1 MKHNTL
7 TTTFDLTV
15 IGGGIIGA
23 WTLHLAKTMFPD
35 WNILLLDAN
44 LVGNGASRYS
54 ASLDM
59 PGGHT
64 PLRKRLVKSSQE
76 NWGKLLSNDST
87 LPIRGID
94 AYGISKKEELASIRG
109 HFSGLINEEG
119 DHEGYLKK
127 LQSFL
132 PGMDVTSDHS
142 LFQVPF
148 AQYAFQNTIAE
159 QLISNL
165 RREEKCTVIEGF
177 EVTSVSTAEDDLTLT
192 SVTGI
197 SINTKRVVEATG
209 PWMLTGPM
217 ADKCVSLGARTK
229 KIVALHIE
237 KEPHPNAPVVY
248 SFDKDAFLM
257 PRHEAGQWLFS
268 FRREAWDVFP
278 NLDDLK
284 INSGDLLAA
293 KKVLNTLY
301 SPFSRLI
308 SGGRSFC
315 DTYGQNNDPII
326 ETISEKGNYVI
337 AGGGSGSGFRLAP
350 GIALEALSL
359 LK

>member
-7 TTTFDLTV
+7 TTSYDLTV

-23 WTLHLAKTMFPD
+23 WTVHLARTIFPD

-44 LVGNGASRYS
+44 LVGNGSSRYS

-64 PLRKRLVKSSQE
+64 PLRRKLVSSSQQ
-76 NWGKLLSNDST
+76 NWKKLMYDNPA
-87 LPIRGID
+87 LPIRSID
-94 AYGISKKEELASIRG
+94 AYGISKKEDVPSIRE
-109 HFSGLINEEG
+109 HFSGHIRE
-119 DHEGYLKK
+119 DHPERPLTA
-127 LQSFL
+127 LQDFL
-132 PGMDVTSDHS
+132 PGFQVPSDCSMFH
-142 LFQVPF
+142 VPF
-148 AQYAFQNTIAE
+148 AQYALQNNIAE
-159 QLISNL
+159 QLITSV
-165 RREEKCTVIEGF
+165 RTEEKCMVMEGF
-177 EVTSVSTAEDDLTLT
+177 EVKSVVPSEDDLQLISTN
-192 SVTGI
+192 GI
-197 SINTKRVVEATG
+197 SINTKRVIEATG

-217 ADKCVSLGARTK
+217 AEKCASLGARTK

-237 KEPHPNAPVVY
+237 EKPHPDAPVVY

-257 PRHEAGQWLFS
+257 PRHESGQWLFS
-268 FRREAWDVFP
+268 FRRELWDVSP

-284 INSGDLLAA
+284 INPDDLVAA
-293 KKVLNTLY
+293 KTVLNTLY
-301 SPFSRLI
+301 APFSKLI
-308 SGGRSFC
+308 SGGRSFS
-315 DTYGQNNDPII
+315 DTYGPNNDPII
-326 ETISEKGNYVI
+326 HSVLEKGNYVV